1 MPYKKMSYTFGE
13 LVIGWEEE
21 KVVYLDFGHDMTR
34 LKQYLDPAAYYEAPL
49 PGFLADALDA
59 YEQGQPKALNTIPC
73 RLEVTA
79 FQHRVLEALRLI
91 PFGQTASYGQL
102 ARMIGSDKA
111 ARAVGGALNRNPI
124 ALIYPCHRVI
134 GASGKMTGFA
144 SGIAHKEALL
154 AHELGEKN

>member
-21 KVVYLDFGHDMTR
+21 EVVYLDFGHDMAR
-34 LKQYLDPAAYYEAPL
+34 LKKYLDPAAYYEASL
-49 PGFLADALDA
+49 PDFLADALDA
-59 YEQGQPKALNTIPC
+59 YEQGQPEALNTISC

-91 PFGQTASYGQL
+91 PFGETASYGQL